1 MARIAVV
8 GAGSYGTCLAILCG
22 SADHEVTLWCRN
34 PELTRIL
41 AQERENKDYLPGFA
55 IPEKVRITS
64 DLADAV
70 SGKELVLG
78 VTPSHA
84 IRDVL
89 GRAAPHLDPQVI
101 VVNTSKGLEEGTLD
115 RIDQIYADIFPA
127 PIAHRAAYLSGPTF
141 AREVAA
147 GLPGALVVASLEH
160 SSAVKV
166 QNALS
171 SERFRL
177 YTSDD
182 VIGVL
187 IGGALKNIVA
197 IAAGL
202 SDGLGFGLN
211 ARAALIT
218 RGLAEIAR
226 IGTSLGAHPMT
237 FSGLSGL
244 GDLVLTCSGDLS
256 RNRRVGLALG
266 EGKKLGQI
274 IAEMRMVAE
283 GVKTTKVARELAAR
297 LGVPA
302 PITEFMYQVMY
313 EDRPALDALRELMTR
328 ELKPERD
335 DATPGDATKAGP

>member
-8 GAGSYGTCLAILCG
+8 GSGSYGTCLAILCG
-22 SADHEVTLWCRN
+22 NAGHEVTLWCRN
-34 PELTRIL
+34 PELARTL
-41 AQERENKDYLPGFA
+41 AETRENTEYLPGFT
-55 IPEKVRITS
+55 IPETVRTTS
-64 DLADAV
+64 DLIEAV

-89 GRAAPHLDPQVI
+89 GRAAPHLDPGVI

-127 PIAHRAAYLSGPTF
+127 PIAARAAYLSGPTF

-147 GLPGALVVASLEH
+147 GLPGALVVASLDH
-160 SSAVKV
+160 QSAACV
-166 QNALS
+166 QTALS

-197 IAAGL
+197 IAAGM
-202 SDGLGFGLN
+202 SDGLGFGEN

-226 IGTSLGAHPMT
+226 IGVSLGAHPMT
-237 FSGLSGL
+237 FAGLSGL

-266 EGKKLGQI
+266 QGKKLGEI

-283 GVKTTKVARELAAR
+283 GVKTTRAARELAR
-297 LGVPA
+297 TLGVPA

-313 EDRPALDALRELMTR
+313 EDRPARDALRELMTR

-335 DATPGDATKAGP
+335 EAKTGGP